1 MRRLFAALALVL
13 AVPVLAQDAPRI
25 AIFSPDQVAGNTKR
39 GKQIFA
45 DLEGLGKT
53 LQERINVKV
62 EELKKLDQQLKSAGL
77 SDEGRAKLQREL
89 QDGDLGLKRIQED
102 SQQEF
107 EKSKQKAMKTFM
119 EEVEPIIKEV
129 AKEMKLQAVLT
140 YQPGMLAWADDS
152 WLSTFTTEV
161 AKRFDERAGTKSATP
176 AKPAAPAA
184 KPATPAAKPATPA
197 AKPAAAAPKK

>member
-1 MRRLFAALALVL
+1 MRRFLAAIALTL

-39 GKQIFA
+39 GKQIFT
-45 DLEGLGKT
+45 DLEALGKT

-129 AKEMKLQAVLT
+129 AKEMKLHAVLT
-140 YQPGMLAWADDS
+140 YQPGMLAWADDA
-152 WLSTFTTEV
+152 WLTTFTAEV
-161 AKRFDERAGTKSATP
+161 SKRFDERAGTKSAAP

-184 KPATPAAKPATPA
+184 KPAAPAAKPATPA